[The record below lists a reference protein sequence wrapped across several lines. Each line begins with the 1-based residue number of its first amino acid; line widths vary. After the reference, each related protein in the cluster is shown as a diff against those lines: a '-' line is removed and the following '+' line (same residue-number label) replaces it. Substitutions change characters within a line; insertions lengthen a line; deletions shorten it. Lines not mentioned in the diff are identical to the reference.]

1 MVNIVEVENFGILP
15 FSNWPDFDQ
24 KWSKMG
30 HFGPKMAENHGFS
43 NFLPNYLLLFPNFV
57 FKVISR
63 YS

>member
-1 MVNIVEVENFGILP
+1 MVSIVEVKIFGFLP

-24 KWSKMG
+24 KWSKKG
-30 HFGPKMAENHGFS
+30 HFRPQMGQIMVS
-43 NFLPNYLLLFPNFV
+43 RTFLPNYVLLFPNFV